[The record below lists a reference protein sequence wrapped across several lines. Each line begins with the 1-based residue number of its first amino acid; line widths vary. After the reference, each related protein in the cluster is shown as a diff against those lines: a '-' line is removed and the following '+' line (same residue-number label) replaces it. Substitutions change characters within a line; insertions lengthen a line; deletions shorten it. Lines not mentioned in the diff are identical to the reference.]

1 MASHSHRINVEND
14 HFGFVVELTLD
25 SIFLRRRIYI
35 YIFFLQFR
43 PFREKERVVGRA
55 IEDRLIIAW
64 RDKSIP
70 PGKVETLL
78 SFVPGRKAR
87 KDQIEEKLE
96 TLEQRKKA
104 DLKESVNPGECWKM
118 SWRRLSTPS

>member
-35 YIFFLQFR
+35 YIFFFTVSAIS
-43 PFREKERVVGRA
+43 REGTGCWTR
-55 IEDRLIIAW
+55 DRGSANNAW

-87 KDQIEEKLE
+87 KGQIEEKLE

-104 DLKESVNPGECWKM
+104 DLKESV
-118 SWRRLSTPS
+118 